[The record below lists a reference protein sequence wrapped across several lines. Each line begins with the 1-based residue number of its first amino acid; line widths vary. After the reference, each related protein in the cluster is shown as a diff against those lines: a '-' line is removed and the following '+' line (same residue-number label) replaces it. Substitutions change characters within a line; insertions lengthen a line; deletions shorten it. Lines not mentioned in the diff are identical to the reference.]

1 MLSMEALIQTIAQD
15 SSMEAQ
21 EQSRFLPVSFTHSF
35 SVKLDNNNFLIWK
48 QQVVSAIKGYGLQ
61 RFVFFEFAIP
71 PRFLLKED
79 AQAENVNKAFVEWE
93 QQDQLLLSWMLSS
106 IFEKVLPSCV
116 DSFASVGHIL
126 TNKDHID
133 AILVSLIHEYD
144 AFITSIL
151 TRSKSYTVEEV
162 ESLIM
167 AQEARI
173 EKNAKSLDSAPSV
186 NFASSSTNNGFGGR
200 GGSNFSTNFGPG
212 RGRGRGNGG
221 KSGWNNNWNN
231 TSKPQCQLCRRF
243 GHGVERCYYR
253 FDPSFVSPTSSS
265 QNSGGP
271 CAYFSQASPHS
282 STLFTIPKVFND
294 NSWYPD
300 SGASNHVTPNA
311 NNL

>member
-1 MLSMEALIQTIAQD
+1 MNVVEYLS
-15 SSMEAQ
+15 
-21 EQSRFLPVSFTHSF
+21 
-35 SVKLDNNNFLIWK
+35 K
-48 QQVVSAIKGYGLQ
+48 IK
-61 RFVFFEFAIP
+61 
-71 PRFLLKED
+71 
-79 AQAENVNKAFVEWE
+79 
-93 QQDQLLLSWMLSS
+93 
-106 IFEKVLPSCV
+106 SCV

-212 RGRGRGNGG
+212 RGRGIGQGNGG
-221 KSGWNNNWNN
+221 
-231 TSKPQCQLCRRF
+231 RF
-243 GHGVERCYYR
+243 
-253 FDPSFVSPTSSS
+253 
-265 QNSGGP
+265 
-271 CAYFSQASPHS
+271 
-282 STLFTIPKVFND
+282 
-294 NSWYPD
+294 
-300 SGASNHVTPNA
+300 NA
-311 NNL
+311 GNFGR